1 MAELTTVFFKREA
14 LTNMANIDI
23 LSYNLEDP
31 ADIEKFFLANHAELM
46 SMMSVL
52 SENVTTIQNLILQL
66 DLYTLPED
74 TVMHLSGLMKA
85 NFNVHQTIIQFFEA
99 LMQVSKIAPRK
110 L

>member
-14 LTNMANIDI
+14 LTNMAKIDI
-23 LSYNLEDP
+23 SSYNLKDP

-52 SENVTTIQNLILQL
+52 SEDVTIIQNYIIQL

-74 TVMHLSGLMKA
+74 TLTHLSALMQA
-85 NFNVHQTIIQFFEA
+85 NFKVHETIVTFFEA
-99 LMQVSKIAPRK
+99 LMQVSKIAQRK
-110 L
+110 F